1 MQTLDKIVVNFFVV
15 TLHIED
21 VSKEQWLA
29 QWAHDPKVAG
39 SSPAANRYLIIC
51 SLWKAVFLQ
60 IIWRI

>member
-39 SSPAANRYLIIC
+39 SSPAVNRNLIIC
-51 SLWKAVFLQ
+51 GL
-60 IIWRI
+60 